1 MNIVFDLDGTLA
13 DTAHRVHYLEQQPKD
28 WDGFFAAAKDDPPI
42 KATCE
47 VYRRL
52 RYTMGSSRIE
62 IWTARPERYRTD
74 TERWLGDHGLGLPYN
89 NGLRMR
95 PEGDYR
101 HDTVV
106 KGEWLAESPWRPD
119 AVFEDRTRMVE
130 FWRSQGITCYQV
142 ASGDF

>member
-13 DTAHRVHYLEQQPKD
+13 DTAHRVHYLEQKPKD
-28 WDGFFAAAKDDPPI
+28 WGGFFAAAKDDPPI
-42 KATCE
+42 AVTCK
-47 VYRRL
+47 VFLRL
-52 RYTMGSSRIE
+52 HMASTVDDHVG
-62 IWTARPERYRTD
+62 IWTARPERFRRD
-74 TERWLGDHGLGLPYN
+74 TLEWLNRQGLWHAHVE
-89 NGLRMR
+89 LRMR

-101 HDTVV
+101 HDTIV

-119 AVFEDRTRMVE
+119 VVFEDRARMVE